1 MHEAFPG
8 ETLKRITEEYRYM
21 EQFVSWLKRRL
32 EMDKNYLDALKALSM
47 SANSQ
52 WSQSSLSPLLSPV
65 LHLLAQEVEGR
76 EAMCNTVNTYLQGLS
91 NVCSPDWNE
100 DTSEHMVSKY
110 ENLIAACK
118 RHESCREIAS
128 SPDAVKELQQWHH
141 QGPNDTSLMT
151 LDDILDADFEH
162 FVMPPAEREYRE
174 SVSQQTTL
182 AYAVNGWHRTQLSER
197 LDSHQSRIE
206 EVKLLAGRVVSEHS
220 RLSTALVGH
229 LEATKSNIHEF
240 SSSSSIS
247 WAHDQCDLESD
258 HLYLKKPVH
267 IDFSNG
273 KRQSH
278 VIFGT
283 ISKASLEA
291 RCALK
296 ALGEKHEL
304 SRLYL
309 TNPVKDGALKLE
321 RLPTREL
328 ESLSVPKL
336 RLLLSFALL
345 SSPPLVPL
353 LEEDI
358 KRYATSE

>member
-1 MHEAFPG
+1 
-8 ETLKRITEEYRYM
+8 
-21 EQFVSWLKRRL
+21 
-32 EMDKNYLDALKALSM
+32 
-47 SANSQ
+47 
-52 WSQSSLSPLLSPV
+52 
-65 LHLLAQEVEGR
+65 
-76 EAMCNTVNTYLQGLS
+76 MCNTVNTYLQGLS

-358 KRYATSE
+358 KRYATSGLPRNKMSVVMSRVIRQDEVAAIFNVWEIYHSTIFSSLDKLLTHRATASKIINDIYLKWDFSNRCPFPPDVKRGQKSH